1 MPDPSLDTQ
10 YDVLY
15 ILRPELSQEEQEAAI
30 AAFEEVVVANGG
42 EVLAT
47 SPWGLRRLSYELDGL
62 REGIYVNMP
71 IRGKA
76 CVEELDRRLRI
87 DSRTVRHLI
96 IRETRRQYK
105 TRLRQGSE
113 PLVVPAAEE
122 PEPVVEEG
130 PEALVA
136 EEPESTFEPTPAEAE
151 EAPESAESQA
161 EAADAADD
169 SDTPTE

>member
-71 IRGKA
+71 RYGA
-76 CVEELDRRLRI
+76 RLAWR
-87 DSRTVRHLI
+87 SSTAGCAS
-96 IRETRRQYK
+96 T
-105 TRLRQGSE
+105 
-113 PLVVPAAEE
+113 AARC
-122 PEPVVEEG
+122 
-130 PEALVA
+130 
-136 EEPESTFEPTPAEAE
+136 TP
-151 EAPESAESQA
+151 PHH
-161 EAADAADD
+161 
-169 SDTPTE
+169 P